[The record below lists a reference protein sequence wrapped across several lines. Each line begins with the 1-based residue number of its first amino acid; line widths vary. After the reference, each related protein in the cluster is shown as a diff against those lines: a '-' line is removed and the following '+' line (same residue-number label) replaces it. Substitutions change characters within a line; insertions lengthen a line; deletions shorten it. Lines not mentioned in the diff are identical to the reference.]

1 MKENDSD
8 FSVEFTHFE
17 ENEWEKI
24 ISQLQDSNLYQ
35 TSSYDQIKY
44 GKQQVS
50 QMLIKIRN
58 KVVSAA
64 QVRIVRVPV
73 LGYGI
78 AYVFWGPMWRS
89 FREARNPEI
98 FRQSIRALRN
108 EFSLRQG
115 LVVRIFPKVYKIED
129 ENLIEILKE
138 EGYSPYHSSDINR
151 TLILSLESSLPD
163 LRASLNQKW
172 RNCLNRS
179 EKNNLTLIVG
189 EDETLFDQLNG
200 VYKEMAKRK
209 GLPQSDNINYL
220 KKVQSRL
227 PPKEKLK
234 VFICLSDNEICA
246 GSIFSAIGTTGVYL
260 VGATSD
266 IGMKTNGSYL
276 IQWAYIKWLK
286 ENGFSYYDL
295 NGINPEANPGTY
307 RFKSGLAGKQGKEVE
322 FLGKFQTYN
331 NKIGFTIISTV
342 EYILEKYKTKLK
354 NS

>member
-1 MKENDSD
+1 MKEIDPN
-8 FSVEFTHFE
+8 FSVEFSHFE

-24 ISQLQDSNLYQ
+24 VSQLQDSNLYQ
-35 TSSYDQIKY
+35 TSSYDQVRY
-44 GKQQVS
+44 GKKQVS
-50 QMLIKIRN
+50 QMLIKRRI

-64 QVRIVRVPV
+64 QVRIVRVPI

-78 AYVFWGPMWRS
+78 AYVFWGPMWHP
-89 FREARNPEI
+89 FGEEKNPEI

-151 TLILSLESSLPD
+151 TLILPLEPSLPD
-163 LRASLNQKW
+163 LRASLIQKW

-179 EKNNLTLIVG
+179 KKNNLTLIVG
-189 EDETLFDQLNG
+189 EDETLFDQLND
-200 VYKEMAKRK
+200 VYKEMAMRK
-209 GLPQSDNINYL
+209 GLRQSDNINYL
-220 KKVQSRL
+220 KKVQSKL
-227 PPKEKLK
+227 PPSEKLK
-234 VFICLSDNEICA
+234 VYLCLSDNEICA

-260 VGATSD
+260 VGATSAK
-266 IGMKTNGSYL
+266 GMKTNGSYL
-276 IQWAYIKWLK
+276 IQWAYVKWLK

-307 RFKSGLAGKQGKEVE
+307 RFKRGLAGKQGKEVE
-322 FLGKFQTYN
+322 FLGKFQTYD
-331 NKIGFTIISTV
+331 NKISFTIISMV
-342 EYILEKYKTKLK
+342 EYIFKKYKT
-354 NS
+354 